1 MYAKGCPQIQA
12 TYSLSLLSWFHDSAV
27 HRLWVGGEGVWDHAG
42 DNQILVPS
50 VDMLRCMVLDLHH
63 PRGYECPAWSYSS
76 LASGHAFHLWL
87 SCSNP
92 TTLPRVGKKKLVKPV
107 LKLMVQLTFFL
118 AGFLA
123 KVKGKKAT
131 QDKAP
136 IFITAPH
143 STFFDSIPC
152 VMAGLPSMLSASQNV
167 QIPLT
172 GKFLLSTQ
180 LVLVIR
186 EDPNSRKNTKDE
198 ILKWVTFGKKWPQIL
213 IFPEGVCI
221 NRSHLVTFKLGDFCP
236 GVPV

>member
-1 MYAKGCPQIQA
+1 MQEIIKSLYPQSTCFGAWCWTCI
-12 TYSLSLLSWFHDSAV
+12 
-27 HRLWVGGEGVWDHAG
+27 
-42 DNQILVPS
+42 ILVG
-50 VDMLRCMVLDLHH
+50 VNVLHGLTL
-63 PRGYECPAWSYSS
+63 P

-198 ILKWVTFGKKWPQIL
+198 ILK
-213 IFPEGVCI
+213 
-221 NRSHLVTFKLGDFCP
+221 
-236 GVPV
+236 